1 MTGSAFSY
9 TYFIIFAIVYEFT
22 WVVCTAF
29 LIFLYNASYKK
40 IYVILISKSIHVFI
54 LYYYK

>member
-40 IYVILISKSIHVFI
+40 NYVILISKSIHVFI
-54 LYYYK
+54 LL